1 MKIKN
6 YIIANTI
13 LQTTRK
19 ALSSNSNTSS
29 RPPTTADY
37 KTAFGCLFKIA
48 LFFIYLFEL
57 LIAATVPL
65 FGISLIALTITGQL
79 LFYYSDKQ
87 KAKRASRKADNK
99 FEENDFYGALEFFKE
114 AHRLDCSDYSTIRSL
129 GHTYCMVEEYDDAI
143 EMLQKYL
150 SEYPD
155 DYFNLFV
162 LGSCYYET
170 DLFEKA
176 IEVLQFIPESYEKN
190 AKALNLL
197 GSSFYQLGKV
207 DSALDT
213 FNRAPLNQPVD
224 SYDLKEL
231 HYNLGLIY
239 NDLKEEEK
247 ALAQFKKVYAR
258 DINFRDVEAMI
269 KSLE

>member
-13 LQTTRK
+13 LRTTRK
-19 ALSSNSNTSS
+19 AFSSNSNTSS
-29 RPPTTADY
+29 RPPTTAEC
-37 KTAFGCLFKIA
+37 KKACGCLFKIV
-48 LFFIYLFEL
+48 LPFIYLVEL
-57 LIAATVPL
+57 LFAAAVPL
-65 FGISLIALTITGQL
+65 FGISLIALTIAGQL
-79 LFYYSDKQ
+79 LFYFSDKQ
-87 KAKRASRKADNK
+87 KAKRASRKAHNK
-99 FEENDFYGALEFFKE
+99 FEENDFHGALEFFKE

-129 GHTYCMVEEYDDAI
+129 GYTYRLVEEYDDAI

-155 DYFNLFV
+155 DHFALFL
-162 LGSCYYET
+162 LGSCYYDTE
-170 DLFEKA
+170 LFEKA
-176 IEVLQFIPESYEKN
+176 IEVLQLIPESYEKN
-190 AKALNLL
+190 AKVLNLL

-213 FNRAPLNQPVD
+213 FNRAPLNQPID

-247 ALAQFKKVYAR
+247 ALSQFKKVYAR
-258 DINFRDVEAMI
+258 DINYRDVEALI
-269 KSLE
+269 ESLE